1 MQLKGNDG
9 LTGRFKKQRRYIKK
23 KVLNP
28 CLGMILAVIFIS
40 ATAIGMARGGQG
52 GQPPSS
58 PSSPP
63 PPPPL
68 QKQPAEK
75 KNLISPNSNFCSDYY
90 YYSQLTETE
99 QQTVEISDTAS
110 SPFCVIFRDS
120 DSASLNSE
128 SQPLDLTV
136 HKNSLAG
143 VVEPGQYKYFR
154 ICVARHQH
162 YHRVKLSLK
171 ILLGSGAKAE
181 TGTETTDADLYIS
194 NIHETPTLE
203 NAVWISRDKGD
214 DSISLPTFMD
224 EFDANHVNALFVG
237 VHGREEGERR
247 VEFTLGVE
255 IEDVGE
261 KEVLKRSMLR
271 GGQRTM
277 PKREEAEREEA
288 EDAI

>member
-1 MQLKGNDG
+1 
-9 LTGRFKKQRRYIKK
+9 
-23 KVLNP
+23 
-28 CLGMILAVIFIS
+28 MILAVIFIS

-58 PSSPP
+58 PSSPPPPPP

-194 NIHETPTLE
+194 NIHETPRMRFGSAGI
-203 NAVWISRDKGD
+203 N
-214 DSISLPTFMD
+214 
-224 EFDANHVNALFVG
+224 
-237 VHGREEGERR
+237 RR
-247 VEFTLGVE
+247 
-255 IEDVGE
+255 
-261 KEVLKRSMLR
+261 
-271 GGQRTM
+271 QQH
-277 PKREEAEREEA
+277 
-288 EDAI
+288 